1 MTTIFIHDFL
11 LFRISFA
18 SMNQAAKKSS
28 FSSVITGAAFLMA
41 TSAIGPGFLTQ
52 TTVFTKQLLASF
64 GFVILLSVVLDIFAQ
79 LNIWQV
85 LTVSGKR
92 AQDVSNETLA
102 GSGYVLA
109 ALIAL
114 GGLAFN
120 IGNVA
125 GAGLGLE
132 VLFGIDVRIGA
143 GLSAVIGITI
153 FLFKE
158 FGAALDWFV
167 KLLGFLMLALIV
179 YVVYASHPPLAD
191 AALRTV
197 FPAEIDARAIV
208 TLVGGTVG
216 GYITFAGAHRLIDA
230 GIVGADALPQV
241 RRGATTGIILTAII
255 RFLLFL
261 ASLGVITLGMT
272 IDDAN
277 PPASVFQ
284 NAAGAVGYK
293 IFGVVMWAAAI
304 TSVVG
309 AAYTSVSFL
318 KTFHAKLERNDKYLT
333 IAFITFST
341 FIFLFIGR
349 PVKVLVW
356 AGTINGFI
364 LPIGLALILLASR
377 RSKIV
382 GDYRHPLWLQI
393 AGWSVVLIM
402 LVFSVQTVFGEI
414 FK

>member
-1 MTTIFIHDFL
+1 M
-11 LFRISFA
+11 REAERNSVK
-18 SMNQAAKKSS
+18 MKKSS
-28 FSSVITGAAFLMA
+28 VSSIILGAAFLMA

-52 TTVFTKQLLASF
+52 TSVFTKQLLASF

-79 LNIWQV
+79 LNIWRV

-92 AQDVSNETLA
+92 AQDVANETFA

-109 ALIAL
+109 LLIVF

-132 VLFGIDVRIGA
+132 ILFGIEVKSGA
-143 GLSAVIGITI
+143 ALSALIGIALFT
-153 FLFKE
+153 FKE
-158 FGAALDWFV
+158 FGKAMDVFV
-167 KLLGFLMLALIV
+167 KLLGFLMLILIV
-179 YVVYASHPPLAD
+179 YVVFESRPPLAE

-197 FPAEIDARAIV
+197 YPETISPIAIV

-230 GIVGADALPQV
+230 GITGVDSLAEV
-241 RRGATTGIILTAII
+241 NRGATTGILLTAII

-261 ASLGVITLGMT
+261 ASLGVIAMGMT
-272 IDDAN
+272 IDEKN

-284 NAAGAVGYK
+284 NAAGTIGYK

-318 KTFHAKLERNDKYLT
+318 KTFHSELERNENRLT
-333 IAFITFST
+333 IAFIAFST
-341 FIFLFIGR
+341 VIFLFVGQPI
-349 PVKVLVW
+349 KVLIL
-356 AGTINGFI
+356 AGTFNGFI
-364 LPIGLALILLASR
+364 LPVGLALILLAAR
-377 RSKIV
+377 KSKIV

-393 AGWSVVLIM
+393 AGWLVVLVM
-402 LVFSVQTVFGEI
+402 LSFSVQTVLSNFI
-414 FK
+414 K

>member
-1 MTTIFIHDFL
+1 
-11 LFRISFA
+11 
-18 SMNQAAKKSS
+18 
-28 FSSVITGAAFLMA
+28 MA

-64 GFVILLSVVLDIFAQ
+64 GFVILLSIILDVFAQ
-79 LNIWQV
+79 LNIWRV

-92 AQDVSNETLA
+92 AQDVANETLT

-109 ALIAL
+109 LLIVF

-132 VLFGIDVRIGA
+132 ILFGVDVRVGA
-143 GLSAVIGITI
+143 GVSAVIGIAL
-153 FLFKE
+153 FVFKE
-158 FGAALDWFV
+158 FGKAMDVFV
-167 KLLGFLMLALIV
+167 KILGLLMLVLIV
-179 YVVYASHPPLAD
+179 YVVYESSPPIGE
-191 AALRTV
+191 AAFRTV
-197 FPAEIDARAIV
+197 YPEKISPVAVV

-230 GIVGADALPQV
+230 GITGVESLAEV
-241 RRGATTGIILTAII
+241 NRGATTGILLTAVI

-261 ASLGVITLGMT
+261 ASLGVIALGMT
-272 IDDAN
+272 IDDKN

-284 NAAGAVGYK
+284 NAAETVGYK
-293 IFGVVMWAAAI
+293 IFGIVMWAAAI

-318 KTFHAKLERNDKYLT
+318 KTFHQKLERNDKWLT
-333 IAFITFST
+333 IAFIVFST
-341 FIFLFIGR
+341 VVFLFVGQ
-349 PVKVLVW
+349 PVKVLVL
-356 AGTINGFI
+356 AGTFNGFI
-364 LPIGLALILLASR
+364 LPIGLALILLASQKR
-377 RSKIV
+377 KIV

-393 AGWSVVLIM
+393 SGWLVVLVM
-402 LVFSVQTVFGEI
+402 LVFSVQTLLNNFS
-414 FK
+414 K